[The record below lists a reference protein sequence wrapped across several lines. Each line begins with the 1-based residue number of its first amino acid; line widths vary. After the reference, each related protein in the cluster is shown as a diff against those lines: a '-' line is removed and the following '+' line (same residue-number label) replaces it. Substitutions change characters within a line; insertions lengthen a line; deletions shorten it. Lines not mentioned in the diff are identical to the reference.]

1 MICEFS
7 DGSTRPQNFSS
18 GNVDL
23 ERLQYSAIT
32 KEELA
37 DEVWYVPLPYAFL
50 NQSLEGKSGKV
61 LVVGCGTGRDAE
73 SFQLESD
80 DDDPM
85 PQVVGIDINR
95 RAIEIAQSNVVVKGS
110 TGWGPEGTW
119 SVADPTYLVADITQE
134 ETIENLLRV
143 NEGPFDVA
151 TFVGVL
157 GNLITPETVLRAL
170 QNTARVLKAKGKVVI
185 SDFGWWQSKKEGES
199 YWRKRY
205 RRDAAALRLCG
216 YERTVFGTIVIHPFG
231 LPNKEL
237 LSLSAEEVA
246 RAIRENKYERF
257 VRHWRVR
264 HIKWLLQKAGFRILG
279 EDEKVKSWNPSK
291 WFDHLTEEDY
301 VEDESDKLMNYQILA
316 QMTG

>member
-185 SDFGWWQSKKEGES
+185 SDFGWWQAKVSS
-199 YWRKRY
+199 DHYWERRY
-205 RRDAAALRLCG
+205 DRDQAALLLCG
-216 YERTVFGTIVIHPFG
+216 EQEDCLGTVVIHPFG
-231 LPNKEL
+231 LSDSES
-237 LSLSAEEVA
+237 LSLSPEQVAE
-246 RAIRENKYERF
+246 AIQKKKFERL
-257 VRHWRVR
+257 VRHWRVSQ
-264 HIKWLLQKAGFRILG
+264 IKDFLQKGGFAVLK
-279 EDEKVKSWNPSK
+279 EKERVRCWNPEKLLDSVI
-291 WFDHLTEEDY
+291 DGSELEER
-301 VEDESDKLMNYQILA
+301 KFLLNYQILA